1 MLSGKQE
8 RGMTTLDEQTAAIV
22 KSFEQERDETLA
34 DSHEL
39 QRLVNLTAMERR
51 ILANA
56 AIRALR
62 AAGYEIVR
70 SKDAHRS

>member
-1 MLSGKQE
+1 
-8 RGMTTLDEQTAAIV
+8 MTALDEQAAAIV
-22 KSFEQERDETLA
+22 KGFEQERDETLA

-39 QRLVNLTAMERR
+39 QRLVNLTAMERQ
-51 ILANA
+51 ILAHA

-70 SKDAHRS
+70 SKAGSARSI